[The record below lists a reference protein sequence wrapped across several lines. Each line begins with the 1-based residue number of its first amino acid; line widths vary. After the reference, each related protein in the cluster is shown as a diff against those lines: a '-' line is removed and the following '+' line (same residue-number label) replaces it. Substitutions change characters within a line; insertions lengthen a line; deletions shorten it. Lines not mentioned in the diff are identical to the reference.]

1 MSLTTLSFG
10 LFFAAVFAAYWL
22 APPRARKWV
31 LLAASA
37 AFYAPFGAAA
47 LAVLAA
53 CALAAWGMG
62 PAIAK
67 RRGSR
72 ALFAACVCVSLAPL
86 ALVKYLPGM
95 FAVAGVSFFTF
106 KIVAY
111 LAQVRAGQVEPE
123 RDPVV
128 VAVYAAFFPQVT
140 SGPIQRADSL
150 MPQLRTPSAFDADAA
165 LRGASLVVWG
175 LFKKLMIADNLAGYA
190 AKAYAAP
197 ESMIGPAVLLAMM
210 LYSVQL
216 YCDFSGYSDMVIG
229 LAAMLGIETPDNFRT
244 PYFARSVREFW
255 GRWHISLSEFLRD
268 YVYFPLGGSRCCAA
282 RTALNLMA
290 TFLVSGIWHG
300 TGWTFLVWGALHGLY
315 QIAGRF
321 TRSARGRVRRA
332 LHIREENP
340 LFAVWQSCATFALV
354 TFAWIFFGAPDL
366 GGALAVLRQIPGGFT
381 LSVQTAKNAA
391 ASLGFDTATAGRMLL
406 ALGVLFVVEF
416 LARREG
422 VGEWL
427 EKRPAAL
434 RCALGW
440 AVCAMVLFW
449 GAAAGGSFVYFEF

>member
-1 MSLTTLSFG
+1 MSLTTLTFG
-10 LFFAAVFAAYWL
+10 LFFAAVFAVYWI

-37 AFYAPFGAAA
+37 AFYAPFGGAA
-47 LAVLAA
+47 LSVLAV

-62 PAIAK
+62 LAVA
-67 RRGSR
+67 RHRGSR
-72 ALFAACVCVSLAPL
+72 ALFAACVAVSLAPL

-123 RDPVV
+123 RDPAV

-150 MPQLRTPSAFDADAA
+150 MPQLRTPPAFDADAA
-165 LRGASLVVWG
+165 LRGAMLVVWG
-175 LFKKLMIADNLAGYA
+175 VFKKLMIADNLAGCA
-190 AKAYAAP
+190 ADALRTP
-197 ESMIGPAVLLAMM
+197 GTMTGPSVLLGVV
-210 LYSVQL
+210 LYAVQL

-229 LAAMLGIETPDNFRT
+229 LAAMLGITTPDNFRT
-244 PYFARSVREFW
+244 PYFARSIREFW
-255 GRWHISLSEFLRD
+255 GRWHISLSSFLRD
-268 YVYFPLGGSRCCAA
+268 YIYFPLGGSRCGAA

-300 TGWTFLVWGALHGLY
+300 TGATFLIWGALHGLY

-321 TRSARGRVRRA
+321 TRPARERARQA
-332 LHIREENP
+332 LHIREDSP
-340 LFAVWQSCATFALV
+340 LLAVWQSCVTFALV

-366 GGALAVLRQIPGGFT
+366 GGALAVLRQIPGGFS
-381 LSVQTAKNAA
+381 LSPQVWKNAA
-391 ASLGFDTATAGRMLL
+391 VMLGFDAATAGRMAL
-406 ALGVLFVVEF
+406 ALAVLFGAEF
-416 LARREG
+416 LARRDG
-422 VGEWL
+422 FGAWL
-427 EKRPAAL
+427 EKRPAPVRYAL
-434 RCALGW
+434 CW

-449 GAAAGGSFVYFEF
+449 GAAAGGGFVYFEF